1 MKDKIVVV
9 IPALNEEATI
19 GDVITGVRKHAR
31 HIVVVD
37 GHSYDGTADIA
48 RSLGVPVI
56 FDHGKGKG
64 DAIRS
69 AIPFLT
75 RDITV
80 FIDADGSH
88 DPDDIPRL
96 VRPVLEG
103 KADLVTGSRV
113 MGGSDDAHGGFKE
126 SIRIIGCAV
135 ATALINHRF
144 GVMLSETQNGF
155 RSIRT
160 EILMELD
167 LRENT
172 PAIEQEIIIKT
183 LKKGYRIGEV
193 PSHEYRRK
201 SGHSKIRIRKIVLRH
216 IYSIIKLL
224 YG

>member
-1 MKDKIVVV
+1 VKDKIIVV
-9 IPALNEEATI
+9 IPALNEGATI
-19 GDVITGVRKHAR
+19 GYVITAVKKHAR
-31 HIVVVD
+31 HIMVVD
-37 GHSYDGTADIA
+37 GHSSDGTAEIA

-69 AIPFLT
+69 AIPFLD

-113 MGGSDDAHGGFKE
+113 MGGSDDAHGGIE
-126 SIRIIGCAV
+126 ECIRLIGCSI
-135 ATALINHRF
+135 ATTWINHRF
-144 GVMLSETQNGF
+144 GVSLSESQNGF

-160 EILMELD
+160 EVLKELH

-183 LKKGYRIGEV
+183 LRKGYRIGEV
-193 PSHEYRRK
+193 PSHEYKRK

-216 IYSIIKLL
+216 IYSMIRLL